1 MCNSPLVAAKLLAP
15 EGVLWQGPAMDLGS
29 YVRSTVLVF
38 VLALPAGES
47 VAEAIG
53 KACMK
58 SDRGRG
64 QPGLCRCIQGAADQ
78 TLSGRDQ
85 RRAARFFRDPEEAQ
99 RIRRSDA
106 RRDEAFWERYERFGE
121 TARQTCEK

>member
-1 MCNSPLVAAKLLAP
+1 MQLGSFLR
-15 EGVLWQGPAMDLGS
+15 GVLAALFLSLSAGAG
-29 YVRSTVLVF
+29 
-38 VLALPAGES
+38 LAET
-47 VAEAIG
+47 IG

-64 QPGLCRCIQGAADQ
+64 QPGLCHCIQGAADR

-99 RIRRSDA
+99 RIRRSDS
-106 RRDEAFWERYERFGE
+106 RRDEDFWERYERFGE
-121 TARQTCEK
+121 TARKFCQK